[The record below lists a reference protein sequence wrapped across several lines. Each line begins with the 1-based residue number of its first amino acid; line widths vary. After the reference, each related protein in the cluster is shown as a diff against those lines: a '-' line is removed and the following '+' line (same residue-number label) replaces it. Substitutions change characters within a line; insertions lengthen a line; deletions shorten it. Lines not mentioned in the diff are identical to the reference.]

1 MTLTFTPPS
10 TLLMSQH
17 FRQDSTL
24 KSLNLNERNCVC
36 VCVCEYEYVYNYY
49 LNVHY
54 YYKTSLALNKSSH
67 FALCLVER
75 WWQLGHKKSLSCGEN

>member
-1 MTLTFTPPS
+1 M
-10 TLLMSQH
+10 
-17 FRQDSTL
+17 
-24 KSLNLNERNCVC
+24 
-36 VCVCEYEYVYNYY
+36 YNY

-75 WWQLGHKKSLSCGEN
+75 QWQLEHKKSLSCGEN